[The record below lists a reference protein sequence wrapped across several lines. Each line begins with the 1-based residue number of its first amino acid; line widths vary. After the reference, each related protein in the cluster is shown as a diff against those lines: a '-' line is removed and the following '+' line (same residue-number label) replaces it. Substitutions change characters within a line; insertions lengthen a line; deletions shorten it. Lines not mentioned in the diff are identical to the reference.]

1 MTMSKQA
8 GSSLS
13 NNAANIDTAK
23 LSVTYTLTGKNVLVT
38 GTTGFVG
45 KVIIEKLLSD
55 IPDVGGIYLLIRGNK
70 KYADANDR
78 FTHEIACSSIFDRLK
93 INGEESFQRLCSQ
106 KIHCITGEVTEK
118 QFGLEDEQLNSLAK
132 KIDVVINSAA
142 SVNFREALDQALSIN
157 ALCLYNS
164 VAFSRLAGQIP
175 VLQVSTCYVN
185 GFNKGA
191 MHEENVKPVSNL
203 IPLNNNGYYEL
214 DALLNDLQCKIAKLK
229 MRYSGEVLENK
240 LIDLG
245 ISESNR
251 YGWNDTYTFT
261 KWMGEQILRK
271 ELQGSPLTILRPAIV
286 ESALIE
292 PSPGWIEGVKVAD
305 AILMAYA
312 REKVV
317 FFPGDP
323 DGIVDIIPVD
333 LVANSIII
341 AVAELLKEQLKNP
354 SKNQS
359 KHRVYQCC
367 SSGVNPVK
375 IRQLI
380 KFTQQEADI
389 NHLKHDRLFYRKP
402 KRPFIMVRK
411 KVFLAMMSTVKFPIM
426 GINKIS
432 KLFGGNAQGE
442 LLENLDTGMKLST
455 VFSFYTQPSYIFHN
469 EKLMALHDRLSEAD
483 RALFPVDAT
492 LIDWEDYIRNV
503 HIPGLN
509 KYALKER
516 KRPEQKIIEAQKKA
530 KAA

>member
-1 MTMSKQA
+1 MTIK
-8 GSSLS
+8 
-13 NNAANIDTAK
+13 AADILIDTDTAK
-23 LSVTYTLTGKNVLVT
+23 LSVKHSFSGKNVLVT

-45 KVIIEKLLSD
+45 KVIIEKLLRD
-55 IPDVGGIYLLIRGNK
+55 IPNVGGIYLLIRGNK
-70 KYADANDR
+70 KYPDANER
-78 FTHEIACSSIFDRLK
+78 FAHEIAGSSIFDRLK
-93 INGEESFQRLCSQ
+93 ENAESHFQQLCSQ

-118 QFGLEDEQLNSLAK
+118 QFGLGSELFKSLAT

-157 ALCLYNS
+157 ALCLHNT
-164 VAFSRLAGQIP
+164 VGFSKLAGQIP

-185 GFNKGA
+185 GFNKGD
-191 MHEENVKPVSNL
+191 MYEENVKPQSNL
-203 IPLNNNGYYEL
+203 IPVNDDGYYEL
-214 DALLNDLQCKIAKLK
+214 DALLDDLQGKISKLK
-229 MRYSGEVLENK
+229 GHYSGDGLESK

-271 ELQGSPLTILRPAIV
+271 ELQGTSLTILRPAIV
-286 ESALIE
+286 ESALID

-323 DGIVDIIPVD
+323 KGVVDIIPVD
-333 LVANSIII
+333 LVANSIIVS
-341 AVAELLKEQLKNP
+341 VADLLNAQLK
-354 SKNQS
+354 SKLKDQS
-359 KHRVYQCC
+359 EHKVYQCC

-375 IRQLI
+375 IRDLI
-380 KFTQQEADI
+380 KFTQKEADI
-389 NHLKHDRLFYRKP
+389 NYLKHDRLFFRKP
-402 KRPFIMVRK
+402 KRPFIMVSK
-411 KVFLAMMSTVKFPIM
+411 TIFLAMMSAVKLPVM

-432 KLFGGNAQGE
+432 KLFGGDAQGE
-442 LLENLDTGMKLST
+442 ILENLDTAMKLST
-455 VFSFYTQPSYIFHN
+455 VFSFYTQPSYLFHN
-469 EKLMALHDRLSEAD
+469 KKLIALHCRLSEAD
-483 RALFPVDAT
+483 RTLFPVDAT
-492 LIDWEDYIRNV
+492 LINWEEYIRNI

-509 KYALKER
+509 TYALKER
-516 KRPEQKIIEAQKKA
+516 KPSRRKIIDTQKKA